1 MHFFFLLNSDI
12 YYNGINP
19 DASKQLNVDYGF
31 GGGVFAY
38 GGSEWLRFS
47 KFTEGEKNW
56 NERVLN
62 STEPQKL
69 DPPIMSNEEEKE
81 ELSLIQTNLM
91 DYVNQS
97 ALQFITGELDLGAD
111 RDSYVSQC
119 EAKGSTEYVDMANEI
134 FQNTKDLLGM

>member
-91 DYVNQS
+91 DYVN
-97 ALQFITGELDLGAD
+97 
-111 RDSYVSQC
+111 
-119 EAKGSTEYVDMANEI
+119 
-134 FQNTKDLLGM
+134 